1 MYKTNFYKTS
11 EFSVISRSTEQ
22 KKTKSKTTKYY
33 VRFTFEGKEVER
45 VIKGCLDKKQADKL
59 APTVYASEYKK
70 LVDGIK
76 TPKAYR
82 DSTVTMED
90 AINKVFLSEDAKY
103 FKFNKVGIQQEKQY
117 KSRCRKYLIPFFADM
132 KINCLTIDT
141 VDAFR
146 TFLKNQELGKDHNER
161 LSEKTMNEIEW
172 LVRTV
177 MKWIPDLY
185 PRANNFRNPY
195 SSPLV
200 KSISFDRDRN
210 ATPAFELDE
219 VRRIF
224 AASWE
229 NYPSLCM
236 ALIAAYTGMRSNED
250 ACLRKC
256 KFFPRDDSCVIVVD
270 ENWTFSERKVKSPK
284 TKNGER
290 KVVIPRWLYEFVMP
304 ILDSVPDNCF
314 PFHNTKGITV
324 PMKGDRYNRALE
336 QAVENAGF
344 LSEYKE
350 KGLQFYSFRSFY
362 RSFTE
367 PILGRE
373 SALIRYVM
381 GHSRKDIDDHYFKF
395 LDTHIP
401 ILLSATRDLLP
412 EDIIESLYNQ
422 KCYLDFV
429 ASLAS
434 EKDNQDCGSELPK

>member
-1 MYKTNFYKTS
+1 M
-11 EFSVISRSTEQ
+11 
-22 KKTKSKTTKYY
+22 
-33 VRFTFEGKEVER
+33 
-45 VIKGCLDKKQADKL
+45 
-59 APTVYASEYKK
+59 
-70 LVDGIK
+70 DGIK
-76 TPKAYR
+76 APKAHR
-82 DSTVTMED
+82 DSTVTMGA

-103 FKFNKVGIQQEKQY
+103 FKFNRVGIQQQNQY
-117 KSRCRKYLIPFFADM
+117 RSRCRKYLLPFFSDM
-132 KINCLTIDT
+132 KINNLTIDT
-141 VDAFR
+141 VDDFR
-146 TFLKNQELGKDHNER
+146 TYLKDFELGKDHSER
-161 LSEKTMNEIEW
+161 LSDKTMNEIEW

-256 KFFPRDDSCVIVVD
+256 KFYPRDDSCVIVVD

-290 KVVIPRWLYEFVMP
+290 KVVIPRWLYEFVKP
-304 ILDSVPDNCF
+304 ILDSVPYNCF
-314 PFHNTKGITV
+314 PFHNTKGIAV
-324 PMKGDRYNRALE
+324 PMKGDRYNWALE

-344 LSEYKE
+344 LSGYKE

-362 RSFTE
+362 KSYAELT
-367 PILGRE
+367 IGHE

-395 LDTHIP
+395 LDVHIP
-401 ILLSATRDLLP
+401 LLLSATNDLLP
-412 EDIIESLYNQ
+412 KEIIESLFNQ

-429 ASLAS
+429 ASLAP